1 MAYVMCQYDRPTDTR
16 NWTEY
21 NKHVRDWI
29 AQLLK
34 VPGAISL
41 VAYRTADGSSPNTIT
56 MLEFRT
62 VEEARR
68 AASSDEIKPVLDGLR
83 SVGSAPKVLIVERS
97 PFTPEPI
104 RPESHAIE
112 EHSSLGS
119 RS

>member
-1 MAYVMCQYDRPTDTR
+1 MSCVSTTVQPIRGAGSST
-16 NWTEY
+16 

-41 VAYRTADGSSPNTIT
+41 MAYRTADGSSPNTIT
-56 MLEFRT
+56 MLEFRS

-68 AASSDEIKPVLDGLR
+68 AATSDEIKPVLDGLR
-83 SVGSAPKVLIVERS
+83 SVGAPPRVLLVERS

-104 RPESHAIE
+104 RP
-112 EHSSLGS
+112 
-119 RS
+119 